1 MDVLFNKNVTYKT
14 ACQLM
19 LLVYVSALVA
29 SGWRAPQADRA
40 DAGFVL
46 CVALD
51 LPHTSSSLQAFLYSF
66 PVESGSKGESAA

>member
-29 SGWRAPQADRA
+29 SGWLCPQADRA

-51 LPHTSSSLQAFLYSF
+51 LLHTSSLPPSFLIQFS
-66 PVESGSKGESAA
+66 SGIWE